1 MAEVGNA
8 TIPVFP
14 TFKGFRSAVTSEV
27 DGAGK
32 ESASRFGRIFSS
44 ASSSAGQSSGRA
56 FSSAFTTGAGNVGA
70 DSAKK
75 LQASVASASK
85 ALSTARLQEQDA
97 AGKVR
102 VAEAALAD
110 VRAKGEAGSARLVA
124 AEERLEGAK
133 RKLTTAQDKTKASSE
148 TLQASQK
155 QLADAT
161 EEVGTSSEIASSR
174 FARGWDGLKGKLN
187 ISKAVKDEADDAVRV
202 SDSGGRESGS
212 AFVSGIKKAMGALA
226 AVFAVDQAVSFFK
239 SSITSAAELEQS
251 VGAVSAIFK
260 DSSGQINAW
269 ASSAATDV
277 GLTKNEYNELGTLI
291 GAQLKNG
298 GTAMEELAPKTND
311 LIGLGADLA
320 SMFGGTT
327 SDAVGALSSA
337 LKGERDPIEK
347 YGVSLSQAKI
357 DAEAAALGFEKV
369 DGALS
374 AEAQQA
380 ATLSLVMKQT
390 ADAHGNFAKESNT
403 LAGQQ
408 QRLNSLW
415 GNAKAS
421 LGTAFLPAIT
431 AVTTALVNGFPK
443 AEAAVKGTVERIGLG
458 FTGLRDLFGKGDF
471 TGAFREAFGVEE
483 DSPVVGALFRIREAF
498 ITSVNFVKTII
509 GGFKMPADVAASYGA
524 NLNPI
529 LAFGQTL
536 RGAFDGVIG
545 AAKDFW
551 AGLSNPTGFSGGG
564 PFEAIGTTI
573 RTVIDTIITAF
584 QTLGPQVLGLLPML
598 SPFGLVFQALL
609 PVLPQIAGMIQAL
622 AAQIGPVLGA
632 TLAQVTPLFSQLVGI
647 LSGVL
652 VALLPTIGTLIGM
665 VGQAFTTLVPVILGV
680 VTAVIPLITTL
691 VGQLA
696 PILINLVTAI
706 LPPVVSIFGA
716 LIGAIAPL
724 ITQIAGTLIP
734 IIQALLP
741 VVVTVFQVIAT
752 VIMAA
757 MQIIQGIIQVVTG
770 LITGNWSQVWDGIKN
785 IVQGVFNT
793 VVAIITGALAIV
805 GSIVRAGLTAVKG
818 VWDSIWNG
826 IVSFVQSIPGRVQAG
841 IAGLGAIGR
850 IVGGYVED
858 ARSAAVGKFTDL
870 VSFVMGVPGKITGA
884 LGNLGG
890 LLINSGRSLMQGFL
904 DGITGM
910 IGNITSAVGNAMDR
924 VREFFPFS
932 PAKRGPFSGRGYTTY
947 SGKALV
953 NDFADAI
960 EGQAGRVQQAAA
972 RVTGAASLSG
982 TSSVAGGGSA
992 GGAGAA
998 GVQVNFNGPVY
1009 GNPEHIVDEFKT
1021 EVRRG
1026 VTLNDLRRVAR
1037 VG

>member
-1 MAEVGNA
+1 VAEVGNA

-56 FSSAFTTGAGNVGA
+56 FSSAFSTGAGNVGA

-110 VRAKGEAGSARLVA
+110 ARAKGEAGSARLVA
-124 AEERLEGAK
+124 AEERLEAAK

-148 TLQASQK
+148 SLQTSQK

-161 EEVGTSSEIASSR
+161 QEVGTSSEVASSR

-202 SDSGGRESGS
+202 SDSGGRESGN

-226 AVFAVDQAVSFFK
+226 AVFAVDQAVAFFK

-357 DAEAAALGFEKV
+357 DAEAAALGFERV

-374 AEAQQA
+374 SQAQQA

-390 ADAHGNFAKESNT
+390 ADSQGNFARESNT

-415 GNAKAS
+415 GNAKSS

-443 AEAAVKGTVERIGLG
+443 AEAAVTGTVKRIGLG
-458 FTGLRDLFGKGDF
+458 FTGLRDLFGKGEF
-471 TGAFREAFGVEE
+471 TSAFREAFGVEE
-483 DSPVVGALFRIREAF
+483 DSGVVDTLFRIREGF
-498 ITSVNFVKTII
+498 IT
-509 GGFKMPADVAASYGA
+509 A
-524 NLNPI
+524 L
-529 LAFGQTL
+529 
-536 RGAFDGVIG
+536 
-545 AAKDFW
+545 
-551 AGLSNPTGFSGGG
+551 G
-564 PFEAIGTTI
+564 PIGTI
-573 RTVIDTIITAF
+573 VRTVIDTVTSAF
-584 QTLGPQVLGLLPML
+584 QSLGPQVLGLLPML

-622 AAQIGPVLGA
+622 AAQLGPVLGV

-652 VALLPTIGTLIGM
+652 VALLPTIGTLVTM

-680 VTAVIPLITTL
+680 ITAVLPLITTL

-696 PILINLVTAI
+696 PILLNLVTAI
-706 LPPVVSIFGA
+706 LPPVVAIFGA

-724 ITQIAGTLIP
+724 ITQIAGLLIP

-752 VIMAA
+752 VITAA

-770 LITGNWSQVWDGIKN
+770 LITGNWSQVWDGIQN
-785 IVQGVFNT
+785 IVEGALNT
-793 VVAIITGALAIV
+793 IVAIIAGILAIV
-805 GSIVRAGLTAVKG
+805 GSIVVAGLNAVKG
-818 VWDSIWNG
+818 IWNSVWNG
-826 IVSFVQSIPGRVQAG
+826 IVSFVQSVPGRVT
-841 IAGLGAIGR
+841 AGLAMLGSLGR
-850 IVGGYVED
+850 IIGGYVED

-890 LLINSGRSLMQGFL
+890 LLVNSGRSLMQGFL

-910 IGNITSAVGNAMDR
+910 IGNITSAVGSAMDR

-972 RVTGAASLSG
+972 RVTGAAALSG
-982 TSSVAGGGSA
+982 SSSVRSVPSA
-992 GGAGAA
+992 GGPGVA